1 MIECGTPQRLRTP
14 INLTILTDAEDIML
28 AIEKQQV
35 LANAARPESTKIL
48 PEWAR
53 VPVASR
59 ACGIGRTRLYELLNE
74 ARGKIRTCLLKSP
87 GAERGARL
95 IHLPSLFGYLETLA
109 ASQLGGKEA
118 VTE

>member
-1 MIECGTPQRLRTP
+1 MI
-14 INLTILTDAEDIML
+14 
-28 AIEKQQV
+28 AIEREHV
-35 LANAARPESTKIL
+35 LANAARTESTKFRI
-48 PEWAR
+48 EWAR
-53 VPVASR
+53 VPVASK

-87 GAERGARL
+87 GADRGARL

-109 ASQLGGKEA
+109 ATQLKGKGT

>member
-1 MIECGTPQRLRTP
+1 MIAWER
-14 INLTILTDAEDIML
+14 
-28 AIEKQQV
+28 EKL
-35 LANAARPESTKIL
+35 LANAARVESTKIW

-53 VPVASR
+53 VRMASK

-87 GAERGARL
+87 GGERGARL

-118 VTE
+118 VAE